1 MVGRIRETIRAL
13 PGRLQD
19 AAPHAQAKCSL
30 LSRDH
35 QEKRGGLGRKARC
48 SSTLSTSWRWMAMR
62 LVACRCRCEG
72 RIRLAAG
79 RSMSVAPCELARS
92 VLISSAPPCDIG
104 LRGLLSM
111 RRDRPYQVRRSKH
124 WVKVKDRK
132 H

>member
-92 VLISSAPPCDIG
+92 VLMLPRHPATSDYGGFCQCGGTDRIRCADRSIG
-104 LRGLLSM
+104 
-111 RRDRPYQVRRSKH
+111 
-124 WVKVKDRK
+124 
-132 H
+132 